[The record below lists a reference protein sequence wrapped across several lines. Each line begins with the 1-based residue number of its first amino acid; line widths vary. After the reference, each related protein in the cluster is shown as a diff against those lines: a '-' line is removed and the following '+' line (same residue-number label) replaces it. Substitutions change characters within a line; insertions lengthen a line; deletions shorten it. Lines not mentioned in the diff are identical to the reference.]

1 MDKRDNKNE
10 IVRISYNLAKGTY
23 IRNVYY
29 ENETEKDIIFKN
41 NNFEKSCLIPKSFV
55 QKGWK
60 RNKKSPQNIYISSYL
75 SLLKIYW
82 QKYDTMNE

>member
-10 IVRISYNLAKGTY
+10 IVRVSYDLAKGTY
-23 IRNVYY
+23 IKILYY
-29 ENETEKDIIFKN
+29 ENEIEKDIIFKN

-60 RNKKSPQNIYISSYL
+60 KNKNSPQNIYIFPHIYL
-75 SLLKIYW
+75 Y
-82 QKYDTMNE
+82 